1 MSRTRV
7 ALYVSFCWI
16 FAGLVAGG
24 GVVLFGASLAALIL
38 AVLAALVS
46 LSAATALG
54 LGVEKRHRRRL
65 DLLGRAV
72 GVVDAAQGISVEA
85 IIDNLCK
92 RIERAQ
98 PFKAALG
105 GLRRPVLLIS
115 ATGEILGVSEGLSA
129 LEPRARE
136 GEGAQV
142 VLGRGFAEAGLA
154 EEQLVQL
161 GEMRFRLRPR
171 SLSGGRVLVEFE
183 PLGQFIS
190 DDDLEAYIS
199 ALQRGQ
205 TGFRF
210 DRRSLAASPV
220 LAGLQRSIE
229 RHDRDAQALTQMLD
243 GQPINADYLDSEEGL
258 APRIRQL
265 HDAILT
271 VLDERDEIAEERDR
285 LAAKIR
291 AVISAID
298 RYREAVTVMAEY
310 ADRSRAGLVAAGE
323 SISQG
328 RERTRAVRD
337 MEDAARL
344 MANDA
349 GLAARRAEA
358 AAEEIDSTTAQID
371 KMMAAIE
378 SVSFRTNLLALNA
391 AVEAAR
397 AGEKGAGFAVVA
409 DEVRTLAQQ
418 TQQTAKEIRALVS
431 ASRSQS
437 ESGVAETD
445 KLKKILADLSG
456 HLENLS
462 NETDMI
468 AGALDKG
475 SGAISR
481 LDTEVH
487 ALGHEAERALL
498 LPARRKSA

>member
-1 MSRTRV
+1 MSRTRL
-7 ALYVSFCWI
+7 ALYVSSCWMV
-16 FAGLVAGG
+16 AGLLAGA
-24 GVVLFGASLAALIL
+24 GVVLLGPGLAALVLAILAGLASLAA
-38 AVLAALVS
+38 ALFVGIS
-46 LSAATALG
+46 
-54 LGVEKRHRRRL
+54 VESRHRRRL
-65 DLLGRAV
+65 NALGQAV
-72 GVVDAAQGISVEA
+72 GVGDAAQGISVEA

-92 RIERAQ
+92 RLERAQ
-98 PFKAALG
+98 PFKAALA

-115 ATGEILGVSEGLSA
+115 GNGEILGVSQGLST

-136 GEGAQV
+136 GEGAQI

-154 EEQLVQL
+154 QEQLVQL
-161 GEMRFRLRPR
+161 GDTRFRLRPR
-171 SLSGGRVLVEFE
+171 PLSGGRVLLELE
-183 PLGQFIS
+183 PTGQFIAE
-190 DDDLEAYIS
+190 DELDAYVS

-210 DRRSLAASPV
+210 DRRAVATSAALAA
-220 LAGLQRSIE
+220 LQVSIE
-229 RHDRDAQALTQMLD
+229 RQDRDARALTQMLEGEAVD
-243 GQPINADYLDSEEGL
+243 ADYLDSDEGL
-258 APRIRQL
+258 APRVRQL
-265 HDAILT
+265 HDAILA
-271 VLDERDEIAEERDR
+271 VLDERDEIAAERDR
-285 LAAKIR
+285 LAAKIH

-310 ADRSRAGLVAAGE
+310 ADRSRAGLVAAGA

-328 RERTRAVRD
+328 RERTRSVR
-337 MEDAARL
+337 ELEEKAKL
-344 MANDA
+344 MTTDA

-358 AAEEIDSTTAQID
+358 AAEEIDSTTAEID

-378 SVSFRTNLLALNA
+378 NVSFRTNLLALNA

-418 TQQTAKEIRALVS
+418 TQQTAKEIRTLVS

-437 ESGVAETD
+437 ESGVAETE
-445 KLKKILADLSG
+445 KLKKILADLGG

>member
-1 MSRTRV
+1 MSRTRL
-7 ALYVSFCWI
+7 AFYVSSCWMV
-16 FAGLVAGG
+16 AGLVAGG
-24 GVVLFGASLAALIL
+24 GVVLFGVTLAALTL
-38 AVLAALVS
+38 AVLAALAS
-46 LSAATALG
+46 LSVAVALG
-54 LGVEKRHRRRL
+54 LGVERRHRRRL
-65 DLLGRAV
+65 DALGRVV
-72 GVVDAAQGISVEA
+72 GVSDAADGISVEA

-98 PFKAALG
+98 PFKAALT

-115 ATGEILGVSEGLSA
+115 EDGEIVGVSQGLSA

-136 GEGAQV
+136 GEGAETV
-142 VLGRGFAEAGLA
+142 VGRGFAEGGLA
-154 EEQLVQL
+154 ELQLVQL
-161 GEMRFRLRPR
+161 GETRFRLRPR
-171 SLSGGRVLVEFE
+171 PLGGGRVLLELE
-183 PLGQFIS
+183 PIGQFIPE
-190 DDDLEAYIS
+190 DELDAYFS

-210 DRRSLAASPV
+210 DRRAMAASPV
-220 LAGLQRSIE
+220 LAALQRDIE
-229 RHDRDAQALTQMLD
+229 RQDRDAQALTQMLE
-243 GQPINADYLDSEEGL
+243 GQPVSGEYLDSEEGL
-258 APRIRQL
+258 APRVRQL
-265 HDAILT
+265 HDAILA

-310 ADRSRAGLVAAGE
+310 ADRSRAGLVAAGA
-323 SISQG
+323 SIGEG
-328 RERTRAVRD
+328 RERTRAVRNL
-337 MEDAARL
+337 EEAAKL

-358 AAEEIDSTTAQID
+358 AAEEIDSTTAEID
-371 KMMAAIE
+371 RMVTAIE

-431 ASRSQS
+431 VSRSQS
-437 ESGVAETD
+437 ESGIAETD
-445 KLKKILADLSG
+445 KLKKILADLGG